1 MTLSN
6 ILRAFLL
13 LFLCVLVRLNAQVA
27 NATMSVIV
35 HDGTGAVVP
44 GASVKVI
51 NNNTG
56 QARTG
61 AANERGELQIPFLPT
76 GQYSVSA
83 ESPGFKKTTIASVVL
98 QVDQTAGI
106 HITLQP
112 GEVHEIV
119 EVGAVAAA
127 LETETSSL
135 GEVIENKKILDL
147 PLNGRNPFAL
157 GLLTGNTTPMFG
169 MGSNLPFIAGG
180 GRFSANEV
188 TLDGVDNNTVSNAGA
203 IGRNGIALVPSV
215 DAVQEFKVK
224 TSTFSA
230 EFGHAA
236 GAVVNATIKS
246 GTNQVHGTVFEFL
259 RNDHLDAN
267 NFFTNAAGQ
276 PRAAFHQN
284 QFGGAAGGPIVH
296 NRTFVFADYQ
306 GTRQSSAAGS
316 SIRDIPPAAM
326 RAGDFSQAGVTI
338 YDPASRRIGPTGLVI
353 SDPLPG
359 NIIPQNRQNPSSV
372 AVQGLVPLPNFGAP
386 GALSRNFFYAPPR
399 STSGDQGDIR
409 VDQTMSTSNNLFV
422 RFSIGNSFTP
432 GVGSY
437 PGFIGGASDSIDN
450 SRQAVLSDIHI
461 FNPALVNEFRFGF
474 IRHNGS
480 SFGNTGEGRAY
491 AAEHNLATLPS
502 PLPGFPSFAF
512 IYAGTVSGSAQF
524 TGWGGGDPNLNVE
537 NRFQWADNLNWT
549 HGRHTVKTGADL
561 RRQRFDVLKG
571 GVGGYVFASTFTS
584 SSNAPGSGLPYA
596 DFLYGYPTTEASNL
610 NAMLDWGR
618 QRSLYAGGFVQDD
631 WKVTS
636 RLTLNLGLRYELFT
650 QCVDAR
656 NLGSLFNIKNGQFAI
671 PGKDGFSA
679 AIVDGDHNNFGPRA
693 GFAYQVS
700 KKLVLRGGYGLFYGE
715 RDQNQQVT
723 QFSGN
728 FPNTYVLASPTIT
741 PNNTVAPPYTLNT
754 PIPIVPA
761 TPSLSGFTAARP
773 FVGTLRSQAFDSAAD
788 PMVHQY
794 NLNIQYQLRDS
805 LVLEASYSG
814 LLGRDLSSMFINVNQ
829 MPFSAAL
836 QGLNTQANRPFPNIN
851 GTVIPVFSNGSNN
864 YNAVNFRVDKRY
876 SNGFALLVNY
886 TIQKNLEARGSGP
899 DSYTQNGTSIAMDTY
914 NLSRE
919 KSVAP
924 IDVPQIL
931 SASGFYALPFGPG
944 RRWLSQGIAG
954 KFIGGWQLNAILTLR
969 GGFPTNIRSNVI
981 PPIFNTFNVPD
992 AVAGQPLVLSNHGVD
1007 GYFNP
1012 AAWTVPGTTPSVT
1025 GAPIQLFGTAAQRAA
1040 RGPGSRNADVSVF
1053 KGFYFTDRRY
1063 LEFRTELFNATN
1075 TPTFFLPAA
1084 SSSSRTCMGPAG
1096 RPCNA
1101 SNPNFGK
1108 LTNGTATGRQI
1119 QFGLKLY
1126 F

>member
-1 MTLSN
+1 MMCV
-6 ILRAFLL
+6 LRALVLL
-13 LFLCVLVRLNAQVA
+13 IACASGYLNAQVA
-27 NATMSVIV
+27 NATLDVIV
-35 HDGTGAVVP
+35 RDATSAVVP
-44 GASVKVI
+44 GASVTVT
-51 NNNTG
+51 NTNTG
-56 QARTG
+56 MSRAG
-61 AANERGELQIPFLPT
+61 AANDRGELQVPFLPV
-76 GQYSVSA
+76 GQYSISA
-83 ESPGFKKTTIASVVL
+83 ESPGFKKTTIAAVVL
-98 QVDQTAGI
+98 QVDQTAAI
-106 HITLQP
+106 QITLQP
-112 GEVHEIV
+112 GDVHELV
-119 EVGAVAAA
+119 EVKAVAAS

-188 TLDGVDNNTVSNAGA
+188 TLDGVDNNTVSNAGS

-246 GTNQVHGTVFEFL
+246 GTNEFHGTAFEFL
-259 RNDHLDAN
+259 RNDKLDAN
-267 NFFTNAAGQ
+267 NFLTNAAGQ
-276 PRAAFHQN
+276 PKAAFRQN
-284 QFGGAAGGPIVH
+284 QFGAVFGGPVIR
-296 NRTFVFADYQ
+296 NKTFFFADYQ
-306 GTRQSSAAGS
+306 GTRQASAAGS
-316 SIRDIPPAAM
+316 SISDIAPAAL
-326 RAGDFSQAGVTI
+326 RAGDFSGVSTTI
-338 YDPASRRIGPTGLVI
+338 FDPASRRIGPTGLVI

-359 NIIPQNRQNPSSV
+359 NIIPQNRMNPSSV
-372 AVQGLVPLPNFGAP
+372 AVETLVPLPNFGASS
-386 GALSRNFFYAPPR
+386 ALSRNFFYAAAR
-399 STSGDQGDIR
+399 HSTTDQGDIR
-409 VDQTMSTSNNLFV
+409 VDETISAKDNLFA
-422 RFSIGNSFTP
+422 RFSISDTFTP

-437 PGFIGGASDSIDN
+437 PGFIGGGSDSIDH
-450 SRQAVLSDIHI
+450 SQQAVLSEIHI
-461 FNPALVNEFRFGF
+461 FSPTLVNEFRFGY

-480 SFGNTGEGRAY
+480 SFGNTGQGRAY

-502 PLPGFPSFAF
+502 PLPGFPSFSF
-512 IYAGTVSGSAQF
+512 IYAGTVSGSAEF
-524 TGWGGGDPNLNVE
+524 SGWGGGDPNLNVE
-537 NRFQWADNLNWT
+537 NRFQWAENLNWT
-549 HGRHTVKTGADL
+549 HGRHTVKTGVDL
-561 RRQRFDVLKG
+561 RRERFDVLKG

-584 SSNAPGSGLPYA
+584 SSNSPGSGLPFA
-596 DFLYGYPTTEASNL
+596 DFLFGYPTTEASNG

-618 QRSLYAGGFVQDD
+618 QRSIYAGVFVQDD
-631 WKVTS
+631 WKITN

-650 QCVDAR
+650 QPLDAR
-656 NLGSLFNIKNGQFAI
+656 NLGSLFNIQNGQFAI
-671 PGKDGFSA
+671 PGKDGYSA

-700 KKLVLRGGYGLFYGE
+700 KKLVLRGGYGVFYGE

-728 FPNTYVLASPTIT
+728 FPNTYVVASPTIT
-741 PNNTVAPPYTLNT
+741 AANTVAPPYTLNT
-754 PIPIVPA
+754 PVPIVPA
-761 TPSLSGFTAARP
+761 TPSLAGFTAAKP
-773 FVGTLRSQAFDSAAD
+773 FVGTLRSQAFNSAAD

-794 NLNIQYQLRDS
+794 NFNIQYQLTGS
-805 LVLEASYSG
+805 LLLETSYSG
-814 LLGRDLSSMFINVNQ
+814 LLGRDLSSMFINENQ
-829 MPFSAAL
+829 LPFSAAL
-836 QGLNTQANRPFPNIN
+836 NGLNTQANRPFPNIN

-864 YNAVNFRVDKRY
+864 YNSVNFRVDKHY

-899 DSYTQNGTSIAMDTY
+899 DSYNQNGTSIAMDTY

-931 SASGFYALPFGPG
+931 SVSGGYVLPFGPG
-944 RRWLSQGIAG
+944 RHWLSHGLAG
-954 KFIGGWQLNAILTLR
+954 RLVGGWQFNTILTLR
-969 GGFPTNIRSNVI
+969 GGFPTNIRTNVI

-992 AVAGQPLVLSNHGVD
+992 AVAGQSLLLGNHGVD

-1012 AAWTVPGTTPSVT
+1012 VAWTVPGTTPSIT

-1040 RGPGSRNADVSVF
+1040 RGPGSKNADASLF
-1053 KGFYFTDRRY
+1053 KSFNFTERRY

-1084 SSSSRTCMGPAG
+1084 SSSSLTCMGPAG
-1096 RPCNA
+1096 RACNA

-1108 LTNGTATGRQI
+1108 LSNGTAIGRQI
-1119 QFGLKLY
+1119 QLGLKLY